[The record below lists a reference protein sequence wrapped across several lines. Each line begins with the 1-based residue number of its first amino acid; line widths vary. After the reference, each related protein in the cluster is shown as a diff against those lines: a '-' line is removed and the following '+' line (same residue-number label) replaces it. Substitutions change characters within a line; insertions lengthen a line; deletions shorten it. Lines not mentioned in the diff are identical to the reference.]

1 MANLKTLK
9 ALAEEAAD
17 EAESLVE
24 RAIDSHTRSYVRMRA
39 VWARDA
45 ADSCAG
51 KYARD
56 HVAVAREHLSAAKA
70 HLASVA

>member
-1 MANLKTLK
+1 MANLKTMK
-9 ALAEEAAD
+9 ALAEEAA
-17 EAESLVE
+17 EAAESLVD
-24 RAIDSHTRSYVRMRA
+24 RASDAQTRSYVRMRA

-45 ADSCAG
+45 ADACAG

-56 HVAVAREHLSAAKA
+56 HVAIAREHLSAAKA